1 MSSKTRNA
9 FTLIEILIVVVIM
22 AVLAATI
29 IPQFT
34 DSSDDAKTSTSE
46 YNLNTMRA
54 QIELYK
60 AQHGGTVPSPLSK
73 LAASSTHGG
82 KSFDPYMIAIP
93 ENTVTGFNTVTVS
106 KNDPIVT
113 GDVSGTT
120 GWIYNQTTGEIRI
133 DHADHWQK

>member
-34 DSSDDAKTSTSE
+34 DSSDEAKTSTVE

-60 AQHGGTVPSPLSK
+60 AQHGGSVPSPLSA
-73 LAASSTHGG
+73 LS
-82 KSFDPYMIAIP
+82 P
-93 ENTVTGFNTVTVS
+93 
-106 KNDPIVT
+106 
-113 GDVSGTT
+113 SGC
-120 GWIYNQTTGEIRI
+120 W
-133 DHADHWQK
+133 A